1 MSCTPI
7 EQRAQAIN
15 ALKARVPEIGKA
27 FAPFFQTLMREGSLS
42 VKQKELIALG
52 IGVALRCEACIDAH
66 VDKSLKAGATEQEI
80 LEAAGVAVM
89 MGGGPAYTTAPSVIA
104 ALDRRIVAPTQP

>member
-1 MSCTPI
+1 MQCTHA
-7 EQRAQAIN
+7 EQRAQAMN
-15 ALKARVPEIGKA
+15 ALKARAPDIGKA

-42 VKQKELIALG
+42 VKHKELIALG

-66 VDKSLKAGATEQEI
+66 VEKSLKAGATEQEL

-89 MGGGPAYTTAPSVIA
+89 MGGGPAYTAAPSVIA
-104 ALDRRIVAPTQP
+104 AIERRIGSATQS